1 MLKILT
7 KSFNQISQKLLL
19 VLFLYAV
26 GFVLA
31 MLVSR
36 PFYVTF
42 LNEAN
47 TSVAL
52 DKLIA
57 DFDFMIF
64 TDFFHQSE
72 KAFKPFLP
80 LIFTLGIVYLLLNT
94 FFAGGI
100 LDATEQDKFSFPRF
114 FEASA
119 QHFGRFSM
127 LLVFLFIFLMVLVSL
142 AGMFFFIFA
151 AIAEGGSEKDYIL
164 WMIPPV
170 LILIYF
176 VGFVVIMGDYGR
188 VMLFKL
194 PTLTPYSAFWKAFS
208 YIFKRPTAIA
218 LFWFIIVL
226 GIILSVVYLGIDSL
240 IGMHSGFTIFVM
252 FLVQQVFVFGRTFLK
267 ISTQIAAKN
276 YFEAKPVELEK
287 VILVTETE
295 EEI

>member
-1 MLKILT
+1 MIRILT
-7 KSFNQISQKLLL
+7 KSINQIAKKPLL
-19 VLFLYAV
+19 VFFLYAA
-26 GFVLA
+26 GFVLS
-31 MLVSR
+31 MLVAR
-36 PFYVTF
+36 PFYFTF

-52 DKLIA
+52 DKLVT

-64 TDFFHQSE
+64 TDFFHQSQN
-72 KAFKPFLP
+72 AFRPFLP
-80 LIFTLGIVYLLLNT
+80 LIFTLGMVYLLLNT

-100 LDATEQDKFSFPRF
+100 LDATNQYKFKFPRF

-119 QHFGRFSM
+119 QYFGRFAM
-127 LLVFLFIFLMVLVSL
+127 LLIFLFIFLMVLVSL

-170 LILIYF
+170 LILAYF

-188 VMLFKL
+188 VMLFKST
-194 PTLTPYSAFWKAFS
+194 TLSPFGAFWKAFS

-218 LFWFIIVL
+218 LFWLIIVL

-240 IGMHSGFTIFVM
+240 IGMHSGTTIFVM
-252 FLVQQVFVFGRTFLK
+252 FLVQQIFVFGRTFLK
-267 ISTQIAAKN
+267 ISTQVAAKN
-276 YFEAKPVELEK
+276 YFEARPIDLEK
-287 VILVTETE
+287 VILVAETKE
-295 EEI
+295 EN

>member
-1 MLKILT
+1 MLRIFT
-7 KSFNQISQKLLL
+7 KSFNQIVQKPLL
-19 VLFLYAV
+19 VFFLYAV

-31 MLVSR
+31 MLVAR

-52 DKLIA
+52 DKLIE

-64 TDFFHQSE
+64 TDFFHQSQR
-72 KAFKPFLP
+72 AFKPFVP
-80 LIFTLGIVYLLLNT
+80 LVFVLGLVYLLLNT
-94 FFAGGI
+94 FFAGGV
-100 LDATEQDKFSFPRF
+100 LDATEQDKFKFPRF

-119 QHFGRFSM
+119 QHFGRFAM

-170 LILIYF
+170 LILVYF
-176 VGFVVIMGDYGR
+176 VGFVVILGDYGR
-188 VMLFKL
+188 VMLFKSQ
-194 PTLTPYSAFWKAFS
+194 TLTPYSAFWKAFS

-218 LFWFIIVL
+218 LFWVIIVL
-226 GIILSVVYLGIDSL
+226 SIILSVVYLGIDSL
-240 IGMHSGFTIFVM
+240 IGMNSGLTIFVM
-252 FLVQQVFVFGRTFLK
+252 FLVQQTFVFARTFLK
-267 ISTQIAAKN
+267 ISTQIAAQN
-276 YFEAKPVELEK
+276 YFEARPIELEK
-287 VILVTETE
+287 AIVLTETE

>member
-1 MLKILT
+1 MLRILT
-7 KSFNQISQKLLL
+7 KSFNQIAQKPLM
-19 VLFLYAV
+19 VFFIYAF

-31 MLVSR
+31 MLVAR

-64 TDFFHQSE
+64 IDFFHQSQ
-72 KAFKPFLP
+72 KAFQPFLP
-80 LIFTLGIVYLLLNT
+80 LVFTLGIVYLLLNT

-100 LDATEQDKFSFPRF
+100 LDAPEQEKLKFPRF

-119 QHFGRFSM
+119 RQFGRFAL

-170 LILIYF
+170 FILVYF
-176 VGFVVIMGDYGR
+176 VSFVVIIGDYGR
-188 VMLFKL
+188 VMLFKS
-194 PTLTPYSAFWKAFS
+194 PTLTPYGAFWKAFS
-208 YIFKRPTAIA
+208 YIFKWPSAIA
-218 LFWFIIVL
+218 LFWMIIVL
-226 GIILSVVYLGIDSL
+226 GIILFVVYLGIDSL
-240 IGMHSGFTIFVM
+240 IGMNSTLTIFVM
-252 FLVQQVFVFGRTFLK
+252 FVVQQVFVFARTFLK
-267 ISTQIAAKN
+267 ISTQVAAKN
-276 YFEAKPVELEK
+276 YFEARPFELEK

-295 EEI
+295 EEN

>member
-1 MLKILT
+1 MLRILT
-7 KSFNQISQKLLL
+7 KSFNQIAQKPLM
-19 VLFLYAV
+19 VFFIYAF

-31 MLVSR
+31 MLVAR

-64 TDFFHQSE
+64 IDFFHQSQ
-72 KAFKPFLP
+72 KAFQPFLP
-80 LIFTLGIVYLLLNT
+80 LVFTLGIVYLLLNT

-100 LDATEQDKFSFPRF
+100 LDAPEQEKLKFPRF

-119 QHFGRFSM
+119 RQFGRFAL

-170 LILIYF
+170 LILVYF

-188 VMLFKL
+188 VMLFKS
-194 PTLTPYSAFWKAFS
+194 PTLTTYGAFWKAFS
-208 YIFKRPTAIA
+208 YIFKWPSAIA
-218 LFWFIIVL
+218 LFWMIIVL
-226 GIILSVVYLGIDSL
+226 GIILFVVYLGIDSL
-240 IGMHSGFTIFVM
+240 IGMNSTLTIFVM
-252 FLVQQVFVFGRTFLK
+252 FVVQQVFVFARTFLK
-267 ISTQIAAKN
+267 ISTQVAAKN
-276 YFEAKPVELEK
+276 YFEARPIELEK
-287 VILVTETE
+287 VILVAETE
-295 EEI
+295 EEN